1 MLSFIREYLSS
12 IFCVLGIILGLR
24 TLEMNKTGKALFS
37 WFSLDEEERLESKCK
52 EKIIS
57 DIADCCEEN

>member
-1 MLSFIREYLSS
+1 MLSFIKEYLLS

-24 TLEMNKTGKALFS
+24 TLEMNKTDKSLLS
-37 WFSLDEEERLESKCK
+37 WFSLEEGERWESKCK

-57 DIADCCEEN
+57 DIIDCCEEN